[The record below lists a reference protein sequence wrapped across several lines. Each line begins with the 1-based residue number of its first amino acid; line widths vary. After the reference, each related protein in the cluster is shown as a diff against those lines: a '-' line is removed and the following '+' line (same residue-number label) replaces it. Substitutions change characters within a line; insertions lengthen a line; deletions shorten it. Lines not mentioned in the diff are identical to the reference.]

1 MKIKFINSYSCYRKG
16 VLLFI
21 MRLYVFLFIS
31 TMFALTPTNVV
42 SQNSVITISENQSLS
57 VDEVF
62 QLIKKQTDYKF
73 FYEKGLFDDF
83 AEIDVEKGV
92 ITANELLHKSL
103 DQGNLVFTVSDNHNC
118 NFLRY
123 KTKVRNYY
131 RRLIPNHING
141 KIPKKNLREFH

>member
-31 TMFALTPTNVV
+31 TMFALTPTSVV

-103 DQGNLVFTVSDNHNC
+103 DQGNLVFTVSDNHNVVIIL
-118 NFLRY
+118 F
-123 KTKVRNYY
+123 
-131 RRLIPNHING
+131 II
-141 KIPKKNLREFH
+141 